1 VELGLTTRVSKDP
14 RADALAMV
22 RDIAGRSPDA
32 IRAGKRLLDESAL
45 VDLETGLRLEA
56 ELQARLIGSANQ
68 TETVKANLEKRS
80 PNFSD
85 PE

>member
-1 VELGLTTRVSKDP
+1 MELGLTARVSEDP
-14 RADALAMV
+14 RADALAMA